1 MLNLLINN
9 KWHDPIP
16 SVGEWS
22 ITVTAD
28 SLSYPINA
36 SLIVSF
42 YPNDLILQAFI
53 PDKNLTVGRSI
64 DIIALLP
71 SLVGLGKTNSSVRSF
86 AALEDATTTIFLP
99 DGSNET
105 LKLEGGPSNSIKC

>member
-1 MLNLLINN
+1 MYPCRTFLFN
-9 KWHDPIP
+9 DPIP

-28 SLSYPINA
+28 SLSYPLNA

-42 YPNDLILQAFI
+42 YPSDLALQAFV
-53 PDKNLTVGRSI
+53 PAKNLIVRCSV
-64 DIIALLP
+64 DIIALLLT
-71 SLVGLGKTNSSVRSF
+71 LVGLGKTNSSVRSI
-86 AALEDATTTIFLP
+86 AALEDATTTIFLL

-105 LKLEGGPSNSIKC
+105 LKLEGGPRNSVKC

>member
-1 MLNLLINN
+1 MYPCRTFLFN
-9 KWHDPIP
+9 DPIP

-28 SLSYPINA
+28 SLSYPVNA

-42 YPNDLILQAFI
+42 YPSDLILQAFV
-53 PDKNLTVGRSI
+53 PAENLIVGHSV
-64 DIIALLP
+64 DIITLLP
-71 SLVGLGKTNSSVRSF
+71 TLVDLGKT
-86 AALEDATTTIFLP
+86 EDATTTIFFP
-99 DGSNET
+99 NGSNET